1 MKHTKNYILA
11 RSLKLFNMNGFVN
24 VRLQH
29 IADAV
34 SISVG
39 HLAYHFK
46 NKDAII
52 ETLYDQLKED
62 QEVILYEFRTAHLF
76 EDINQQLVRISQL
89 QKKYLFFY
97 LDTLEVLRA
106 SLEHMKRGTSQHVDI
121 MLIIVEPYF
130 RSLEAAARFRDLA
143 IDLGIKHIFVI
154 ANKVRNEEG
163 ENAIRQFCSKMN
175 LNLKLVLPFEEKV
188 TEADLHGNSFF
199 DYSKE
204 NSVVNSLTA
213 FARELQLN

>member
-106 SLEHMKRGTSQHVDI
+106 YPAIKEKHQQHIAWQLQQIAWMFEFNLFRGSFKEPAQEGQYKKSTWLFWITVDNW
-121 MLIIVEPYF
+121 MHARLISGLDPLNEEDFLQDIWNLLMPYF
-130 RSLEAAARFRDLA
+130 T
-143 IDLGIKHIFVI
+143 
-154 ANKVRNEEG
+154 EEG
-163 ENAIRQFCSKMN
+163 QQEFQLLCNNTM
-175 LNLKLVLPFEEKV
+175 
-188 TEADLHGNSFF
+188 LHS
-199 DYSKE
+199 
-204 NSVVNSLTA
+204 
-213 FARELQLN
+213 